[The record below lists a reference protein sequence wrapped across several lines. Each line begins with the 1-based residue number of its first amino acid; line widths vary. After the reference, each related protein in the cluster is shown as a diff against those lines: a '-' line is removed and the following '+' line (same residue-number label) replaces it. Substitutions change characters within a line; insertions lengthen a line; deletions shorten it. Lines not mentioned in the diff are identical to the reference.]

1 MMYFYIEQNLESKDK
16 EITALNERISELL
29 QQNND
34 MKREFDTKIQL
45 KDSIIDKL
53 K

>member
-1 MMYFYIEQNLESKDK
+1 MMNFYIEQNLESKDK
-16 EITALNERISELL
+16 EIIALNERISELL